1 MTRVRLNFSQ
11 FIRFKLFA
19 FLSIF
24 DPQSGNLVYVY
35 RDKKDKLK
43 KAVLDPEV
51 VDDKNRTLRNTQQLI
66 EEAKEKKDYASMSLL
81 IDFYMSE
88 LDGKFNTLA
97 KTQGKT
103 DSKLF
108 ME

>member
-1 MTRVRLNFSQ
+1 MC
-11 FIRFKLFA
+11 IR
-19 FLSIF
+19 
-24 DPQSGNLVYVY
+24 D
-35 RDKKDKLK
+35 R
-43 KAVLDPEV
+43 AVLDPEV

>member
-1 MTRVRLNFSQ
+1 MTDIKSNSGHLD
-11 FIRFKLFA
+11 
-19 FLSIF
+19 F

-51 VDDKNRTLRNTQQLI
+51 VDDKNRTLSQTQQLI
-66 EEAKEKKDYASMSLL
+66 EKAKQDKDYAGMSLL